1 MKLLNCCPICKSN
14 QIAPYS
20 MKFQLDFPHLSRTI
34 CKDCKIVFANP
45 VSTEEELN
53 TFYTNY
59 YDKGNFGALQYK
71 QKIKATFEQ
80 INTTALDQLGQ
91 FDKNVNIYSGEG
103 NYLDVGFGLGIHLFI
118 ANQFGYKLFGTEL
131 DNDCIHFVKELI
143 PSAELFH
150 GDLIAATYPSNHF
163 DMVNVCHVI
172 EHLLDPI
179 VYIQEVKR
187 ISKPGAIAIIS
198 TPNINALPY
207 RIFRILNF
215 LNFKIPL
222 IVDGLEHTVIFNKT
236 NLANLF
242 TANGFEVLTQF
253 SESVNDSFS
262 NIWKSNLSLRKKIV
276 RYCQTF
282 VKINQVL
289 IVKKL

>member
-1 MKLLNCCPICKSN
+1 
-14 QIAPYS
+14 

-34 CKDCKIVFANP
+34 CKNCKIVFANP
-45 VSTEEELN
+45 VSTNEELDA
-53 TFYTNY
+53 FYTNY

-71 QKIKATFEQ
+71 QKIKAIFEQ
-80 INTTALDQLGQ
+80 INTTAPNDLGH
-91 FDKNVNIYSGEG
+91 FDKNTSIYTGKG
-103 NYLDVGFGLGIHLFI
+103 NYLDVGFGLGMHLFI

-131 DNDCIHFVKELI
+131 DNDCIQFVKELV
-143 PSAELFH
+143 PTAELFH
-150 GDLIAATYPSNHF
+150 GDLIAANYPSNHF

-172 EHLLDPI
+172 EHLVDPI
-179 VYIQEVKR
+179 IYVQAIKR
-187 ISKPGAIAIIS
+187 IAKPGAIAIIS

-207 RIFRILNF
+207 RIFRIFNF

-236 NLANLF
+236 NLANLL
-242 TANGFEVLTQF
+242 TTNGFEVLRQY

-262 NIWKSNLSLRKKIV
+262 NIWKSNMSIRKKVV